1 MEIVSKMERVTTA
14 SVVKV
19 QGVDVNISYERI
31 LGKAPFSLSAG
42 ATVPG
47 VEGEQP
53 MFLTV
58 TFIVE
63 NKQKSTNANG
73 PRGLAEYINL
83 ITEIEGVLSQ
93 IAIEEGG
100 KA

>member
-1 MEIVSKMERVTTA
+1 M
-14 SVVKV
+14 
-19 QGVDVNISYERI
+19 Y
-31 LGKAPFSLSAG
+31 
-42 ATVPG
+42 
-47 VEGEQP
+47 
-53 MFLTV
+53 LTV